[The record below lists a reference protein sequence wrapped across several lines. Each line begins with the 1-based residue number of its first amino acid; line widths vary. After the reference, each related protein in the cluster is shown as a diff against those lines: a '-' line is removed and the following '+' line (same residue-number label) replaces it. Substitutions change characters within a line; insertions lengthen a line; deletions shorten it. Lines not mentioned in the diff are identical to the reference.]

1 MGSELSNFNP
11 VSASPAE
18 RVLRPSSPR
27 FSSSNRRILA
37 SSSMMRIVGIWLAR
51 VGTGALARPS
61 RAQLGSCLRLDG
73 FSQRKEDREYSPA
86 FRSILDTNRPVMP
99 VHDLRH

>member
-37 SSSMMRIVGIWLAR
+37 SSSMMRMVGIGLAH

-61 RAQLGSCLRLDG
+61 RAQLGSCMRLDG
-73 FSQRKEDREYSPA
+73 FSEWKEDREDGAA
-86 FRSILDTNRPVMP
+86 FRSILDMDRPMMP
-99 VHDLRH
+99 VH